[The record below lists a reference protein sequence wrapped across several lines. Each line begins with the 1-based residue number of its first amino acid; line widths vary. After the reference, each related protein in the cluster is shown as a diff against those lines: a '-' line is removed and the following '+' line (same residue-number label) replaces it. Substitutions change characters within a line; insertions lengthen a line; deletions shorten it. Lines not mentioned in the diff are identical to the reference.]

1 VNERRELTAA
11 VLGGVVA
18 GALALSSGG
27 QTWARVT
34 HDRPAPLPP
43 VDVPLPG
50 VDAAPL
56 VSAAGLVLLAGA
68 VALLA
73 VRGLART
80 AVGLLMVVAGASL
93 AWSGVRALTGGLEE
107 ASVDVVGVGQG
118 PDVVTVHVS
127 AAWPVLAVV
136 AGVFG
141 VAVGAVVV
149 LRGRGWPAMGRRY
162 ERSGT
167 TAAEAA
173 QTRRPETDED
183 RAQAAW
189 KALDRGE
196 DPTEP
201 ATDPPGQQP
210 R

>member
-1 VNERRELTAA
+1 MTGRKELTAA

-43 VDVPLPG
+43 VDAPLSG
-50 VDAAPL
+50 LDAAPL

-73 VRGLART
+73 VRGLGRA

-93 AWSGVRALTGGLEE
+93 AWSGVRALTGGLQE
-107 ASVDVVGVGQG
+107 ASVNVVGVGQG
-118 PDVVTVHVS
+118 PDAVTVHVA
-127 AAWPVLAVV
+127 AAWPVLAIV
-136 AGVFG
+136 AGILG
-141 VAVGAVVV
+141 VAAGAVVV
-149 LRGRGWPAMGRRY
+149 LRGRSWPAMGRRY
-162 ERSGT
+162 ERAGT
-167 TAAEAA
+167 TARAEP
-173 QTRRPETDED
+173 RSSRPETDED

-201 ATDPPGQQP
+201 ASDAPGQQP